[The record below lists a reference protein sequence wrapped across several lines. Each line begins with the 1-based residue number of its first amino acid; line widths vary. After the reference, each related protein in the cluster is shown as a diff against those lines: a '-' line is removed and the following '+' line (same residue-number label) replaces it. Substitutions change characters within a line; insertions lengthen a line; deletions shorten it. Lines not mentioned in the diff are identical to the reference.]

1 MNAPT
6 LPPDAATV
14 PQRKP
19 LLAFLPIAIA
29 LTMAVLDGAIVNI
42 ALPSIA
48 QQLSLQ
54 PEQAIWIVNIYNLA
68 ITISLLPLSSLGDSI
83 GYRRVYWWGLL
94 IFTFSSLL
102 CANAGNFWIFLVARF
117 LQGLGAAGIM
127 SVNIALVRF
136 IFPKA
141 KLGAGMGYTA
151 LIVAVSAAAGP
162 SVGAAIL
169 SIADWQWL
177 FLVNVPSGV
186 FALILAR
193 QLLPLTPTTGT
204 RISKTSILLNALTF
218 GPLIAGLNAVSTASD
233 HRLTIILL
241 IVAFVAGTAFI
252 AREQRMVQP
261 ILPLDLLKRPIFRLS
276 FLISITSFSAQNMGF
291 VALPFYL
298 ETALGYSAHHTG
310 FLLTPWPM
318 VTALIAPVAGRLS
331 DRFPPH
337 YIASLGLLLFAIGWA
352 SLALLPA
359 GPSELDLVWRFG
371 LCGLGFGM
379 MQSPN
384 NRVIIGSAPPER
396 SGGAS
401 GLQSLGRLLG
411 QSLGA
416 IIVATLFSG
425 LGTTDIRWV
434 AWTAAALAITASAAS
449 LLRKPAL
456 DRHGA

>member
-102 CANAGNFWIFLVARF
+102 CANAGNFWIFIVARF

-169 SIADWQWL
+169 SVADWQWL

-241 IVAFVAGTAFI
+241 IIAFVAGTAFI

-359 GPSELDLVWRFG
+359 GPGELDLVWRFG

-449 LLRKPAL
+449 LLRKPVL
-456 DRHGA
+456 S

>member
-169 SIADWQWL
+169 SVADWQWL

-276 FLISITSFSAQNMGF
+276 YLISITSFSAQNMGF

-359 GPSELDLVWRFG
+359 GPGELDLVWRFG

-449 LLRKPAL
+449 LLRKPVL
-456 DRHGA
+456 DRHDA

>member
-1 MNAPT
+1 
-6 LPPDAATV
+6 
-14 PQRKP
+14 
-19 LLAFLPIAIA
+19 
-29 LTMAVLDGAIVNI
+29 
-42 ALPSIA
+42 
-48 QQLSLQ
+48 
-54 PEQAIWIVNIYNLA
+54 
-68 ITISLLPLSSLGDSI
+68 
-83 GYRRVYWWGLL
+83 
-94 IFTFSSLL
+94 
-102 CANAGNFWIFLVARF
+102 
-117 LQGLGAAGIM
+117 
-127 SVNIALVRF
+127 
-136 IFPKA
+136 
-141 KLGAGMGYTA
+141 
-151 LIVAVSAAAGP
+151 
-162 SVGAAIL
+162 
-169 SIADWQWL
+169 
-177 FLVNVPSGV
+177 
-186 FALILAR
+186 
-193 QLLPLTPTTGT
+193 
-204 RISKTSILLNALTF
+204 
-218 GPLIAGLNAVSTASD
+218 
-233 HRLTIILL
+233 
-241 IVAFVAGTAFI
+241 
-252 AREQRMVQP
+252 
-261 ILPLDLLKRPIFRLS
+261 
-276 FLISITSFSAQNMGF
+276 MGF

-359 GPSELDLVWRFG
+359 GPGELDLVWRFG

-434 AWTAAALAITASAAS
+434 AWTATALAITASAAS
-449 LLRKPAL
+449 LMREPTL

>member
-1 MNAPT
+1 MNAP
-6 LPPDAATV
+6 LPQPDATA
-14 PQRKP
+14 PSPRKP

-48 QQLSLQ
+48 TQLALH
-54 PEQAIWIVNIYNLA
+54 PEESIWIVNIYNIA
-68 ITISLLPLSSLGDSI
+68 ITISLLPLASLGDSI

-94 IFTFSSLL
+94 IFTVASLL
-102 CANAGNFWIFLVARF
+102 CANAGNFWVFLAARF
-117 LQGLGAAGIM
+117 LQGFGAAGIM

-136 IFPKA
+136 IFPPA
-141 KLGAGMGYTA
+141 KLGVGMGYTA

-169 SIADWQWL
+169 SVANWQWL
-177 FLVNVPSGV
+177 FLVNVPSGL

-193 QLLPLTPTTGT
+193 HLLPLTPASGT
-204 RISKTSILLNALTF
+204 PISKTSILLNALTF
-218 GPLIAGLNAVSTASD
+218 GPLIAGLNAISTASD
-233 HRLTIILL
+233 QRLTILLL
-241 IVAFVAGTAFI
+241 IVALVAGTFFI
-252 AREQRMVQP
+252 ARERRMATP
-261 ILPLDLLKRPIFRLS
+261 ILPLDLLHLPIFRLS
-276 FLISITSFSAQNMGF
+276 FLTSITSFAAQNMGF
-291 VALPFYL
+291 VAMPFYL
-298 ETALGYSAHHTG
+298 ENTLGYSAHHTG

-318 VTALIAPVAGRLS
+318 ATALIAPVAGRLS

-337 YIASLGLLLFAIGWA
+337 YIASLGLLVFSLGLA
-352 SLALLPA
+352 SLALLAATP
-359 GPSELDLVWRFG
+359 GEFDLIWRFC

-416 IIVATLFSG
+416 IIVATIFQFMPAAQ
-425 LGTTDIRWV
+425 TEWV
-434 AWTAAALAITASAAS
+434 AWTAALLALTAAAVS
-449 LLRKPAL
+449 LTRKPAISKAGL
-456 DRHGA
+456 

>member
-6 LPPDAATV
+6 LPPDAANV

-169 SIADWQWL
+169 SVADWQWL

-359 GPSELDLVWRFG
+359 GPGELDLVWRFG

-449 LLRKPAL
+449 LLRKPVL
-456 DRHGA
+456 S